1 MFRYALFPIALFTAA
16 PVMAA
21 TVTECDIRA
30 GAQFIAE
37 PWEKNTATF
46 AEGAIRLAVIDM
58 KEPAGAPSY
67 LMVLSPPFNEVG
79 ERQCRLI
86 EAQPH
91 FGFYQIDLATIE
103 ARQDAETGLTL
114 RIPVTDYGDG
124 SPTPPPFP
132 LTVTINQAT
141 GEITATTD

>member
-1 MFRYALFPIALFTAA
+1 MFRSALFPLACLTAA
-16 PVMAA
+16 PVVAA
-21 TVTECDIRA
+21 TVTDCDIRA
-30 GAQFIAE
+30 SAQFIAE
-37 PWEKNTATF
+37 PWDQNTATF

-91 FGFYQIDLATIE
+91 LGFYQIDVQTIVAE
-103 ARQDAETGLTL
+103 HDPETGLTL

-124 SPTPPPFP
+124 APNPPPFP
-132 LTVTINQAT
+132 LTVTINQAS
-141 GEITATTD
+141 GEVTATTD